1 MSLPKEINR
10 LLPHWAA
17 EGEGIHGKVGEE
29 HSKRSWI
36 QHSARKGVLT
46 QPGSFLED
54 ADFNF
59 TQTATGF
66 FIFLNEARQFD
77 SSGQTSGPSPHEKH
91 VHGDGFGIGDCI
103 VKDGVSGDGWLEI
116 QWPNLRARRNG
127 RLRRLIR
134 GSIHGTSVLEI
145 VL

>member
-1 MSLPKEINR
+1 
-10 LLPHWAA
+10 
-17 EGEGIHGKVGEE
+17 
-29 HSKRSWI
+29 
-36 QHSARKGVLT
+36 VLT

-77 SSGQTSGPSPHEKH
+77 SSGQTSGPSPHEEH